1 MRGAMPGLVA
11 EAPPTKALTT
21 SAAIETDPC
30 RIVVLAHLMTYLPMP
45 RLLLA
50 GSIFVICSMQ
60 CPTTAP
66 QKWIT
71 KVRGRQEN
79 LLLNT
84 TIVLSKFRRAPQLRF
99 RFYLWTDNVLTRN

>member
-11 EAPPTKALTT
+11 EATPTKALTT

-50 GSIFVICSMQ
+50 GSIFVICFVEM
-60 CPTTAP
+60 P
-66 QKWIT
+66 
-71 KVRGRQEN
+71 
-79 LLLNT
+79 
-84 TIVLSKFRRAPQLRF
+84 PQLRPKNGSP
-99 RFYLWTDNVLTRN
+99 RLEAVKRICC

>member
-45 RLLLA
+45 RLLARCLYFCDLFDA
-50 GSIFVICSMQ
+50 MPHNCALKMDHQG
-60 CPTTAP
+60 
-66 QKWIT
+66 
-71 KVRGRQEN
+71 
-79 LLLNT
+79 
-84 TIVLSKFRRAPQLRF
+84 
-99 RFYLWTDNVLTRN
+99 